1 MQMPYNNTSTP
12 TPAPTPPTPT
22 TTEPLCLSADD
33 DEEGVPPC
41 IVIYILNPLP
51 SGHES
56 DDLQRL
62 ACIAM
67 LRCYS
72 NILSSVPDSMRNNI
86 KLQIISMESIL
97 EIGKNGDW
105 LRAHDEIRCLALS
118 IFSQSRR
125 HLAHEVNTKVLT
137 GFGTAAN
144 LQMFI
149 KNKDCTNRTP
159 YKLYTPPFIL
169 SGRDEVIECNEVF
182 GAATIE
188 TPSSILYCNYC
199 LSEDQKWLLAVA
211 TDERG
216 ELLETVTINIEVT
229 DHEHRANTS
238 IRRQSCQKLLDFII
252 GIISQTSLQWRIVI
266 GRVGRI
272 GHGELKAWS
281 WLLSKS
287 NLVKTSKQLKEV
299 CGQCSMMYLNSCP
312 SIVSAC
318 LLTLEPDSSFRLFS
332 DQFTPDERFSQI
344 SMQSTLC
351 TPTDLTCT
359 HILVLPVNAVA
370 QVSSYSI
377 VDRRFERFIILC
389 GFFRRFHRSPNI
401 TLPISTR
408 KSCLL
413 V

>member
-1 MQMPYNNTSTP
+1 MEMVSNDCLAHTSTQQLILFVSSTDCDMQMPYNNTSTP

-22 TTEPLCLSADD
+22 TAEPLCLTVDD

-51 SGHES
+51 TGHDS
-56 DDLQRL
+56 DDMQRL
-62 ACIAM
+62 ACIGM
-67 LRCYS
+67 LRCFA

-118 IFSQSRR
+118 LFAQSRR
-125 HLAHEVNTKVLT
+125 HLIHDVNTKVLT
-137 GFGTAAN
+137 GFGTASN
-144 LQMFI
+144 LQSFI
-149 KNKDCTNRTP
+149 KNKDVSNRTS

-169 SGRDEVIECNEVF
+169 SGRDEVIESTELF
-182 GAATIE
+182 GAATID
-188 TPSSILYCNYC
+188 TPSSIMYCNYC
-199 LSEDQKWLLAVA
+199 LSEDQKWLLAVV

-216 ELLETVTINIEVT
+216 ELLETVAINIEVA
-229 DHEHRANTS
+229 DHEQRANTS

-252 GIISQTSLQWRIVI
+252 GIISQTSQQWRIVI
-266 GRVGRI
+266 GRLGRI

-281 WLLSKS
+281 WLLSKA
-287 NLVKTSKQLKEV
+287 NLVRASKQLKEV
-299 CGQCSMMYLNSCP
+299 CAQCSMIYLNSCP

-318 LLTLEPDSSFRLFS
+318 LLTLEPDSSFRIFS

-359 HILVLPVNAVA
+359 HILVLPVNSVA
-370 QVSSYSI
+370 QVN
-377 VDRRFERFIILC
+377 RTNIL
-389 GFFRRFHRSPNI
+389 
-401 TLPISTR
+401 
-408 KSCLL
+408 
-413 V
+413 